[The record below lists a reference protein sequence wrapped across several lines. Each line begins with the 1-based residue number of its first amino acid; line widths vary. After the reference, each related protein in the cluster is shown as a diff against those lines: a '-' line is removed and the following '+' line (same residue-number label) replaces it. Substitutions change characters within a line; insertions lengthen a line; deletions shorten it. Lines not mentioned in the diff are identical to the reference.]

1 MKNELFIGIYFIHE
15 LICLSFCIWYLFF
28 DGYLGYGY
36 GDMFYLFP
44 IIGITLISTIG
55 LFFINK
61 FSYHVRLFFGLLLPL
76 IDAFVLYLY
85 FQS

>member
-1 MKNELFIGIYFIHE
+1 MNKKLFIGVYVIHE
-15 LICLSFCIWYLFF
+15 LICLSFCLWYIAL
-28 DGYLGYGY
+28 DGYLGFGY
-36 GDMFYLFP
+36 GDMLYLFP
-44 IIGITLISTIG
+44 IISVTLVSTVA

-61 FSYHVRLFFGLLLPL
+61 FSYHLRLFLGLLLPI